1 MNGYKLVLINVYK
14 NFLIDLLESHIV
26 QHIVLT
32 PRLSMTVPLL
42 PDVLPPPK
50 VHFVLSVCSLELGQ
64 IRSAQPR
71 KGG

>member
-32 PRLSMTVPLL
+32 SQTFHDRT
-42 PDVLPPPK
+42 PPP
-50 VHFVLSVCSLELGQ
+50 
-64 IRSAQPR
+64 
-71 KGG
+71 